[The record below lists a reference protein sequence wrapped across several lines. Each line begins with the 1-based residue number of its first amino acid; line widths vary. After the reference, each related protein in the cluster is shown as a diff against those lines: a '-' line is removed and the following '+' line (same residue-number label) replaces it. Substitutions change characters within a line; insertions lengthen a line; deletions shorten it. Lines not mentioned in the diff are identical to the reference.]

1 MVTCRLISS
10 REEIEQITDYI
21 ALTIETTGRHPET
34 DKIIEIG
41 MVQVAGDRVVNKAST
56 YIDPE
61 MPIPGDATLI
71 SGIADED
78 VAGIEDFLN
87 NIAGAAENEE
97 LSFEEFLELGK
108 LGAEL
113 FDLTT
118 SLRNRGVD
126 WREERDAI
134 RSRMTDYAGIFRSRD
149 NLIKAIGDA
158 SRQFAKIATISIR
171 AEEGFSDSVRFD
183 SNDVELLRKLK

>member
-71 SGIADED
+71 SGITDED
-78 VAGIEDFLN
+78 VAGAATYET
-87 NIAGAAENEE
+87 IAPSIAN
-97 LSFEEFLELGK
+97 LV
-108 LGAEL
+108 LGAVVISPRGP
-113 FDLTT
+113 T
-118 SLRNRGVD
+118 S
-126 WREERDAI
+126 
-134 RSRMTDYAGIFRSRD
+134 
-149 NLIKAIGDA
+149 
-158 SRQFAKIATISIR
+158 
-171 AEEGFSDSVRFD
+171 
-183 SNDVELLRKLK
+183 RKTR